1 MAVDGGHKT
10 LVVIGGGAAGYFG
23 AIQAASSSTSG
34 LNVIVLEAAKLPL
47 QKVKI
52 SGGGRCNVM
61 HDSAKA
67 VSLIAKGYPRGS
79 KQLIGPF
86 KSLFGPEDA
95 AAWFGSRGVTLKT
108 EGDGRMFPVTDD
120 SQTIIDCL
128 EEAARKA
135 SVEVVTSAR
144 VTSVLKRRAE
154 PAEAGNATDGADG
167 VEAQPQQQPPR
178 FELEFATATPLPPAV
193 RKALGV
199 SAAGIATAGERSGA
213 AAAHNNGAASS
224 DSSSSS
230 RSSSS
235 NFSSRRSTSTRG
247 SYRIAC
253 DYVLQATG
261 AAREGHGWAK
271 KLGHAVSPPVPSL
284 FTLTI
289 RDPRLEGLSGL
300 SVQDAEL
307 KLFADEKHESS
318 SAAKAGKPAGS
329 RVSGEGEGGVGED
342 DARPGGA
349 EAAAVAAGNGESAGG
364 GKKKKKRKRGK
375 QQAAVTQ
382 RGPLLITH
390 AGVSGPAA
398 LKLSAFGARVL
409 NESGYRGRLVVN
421 WMAGNNPS
429 KTLDELQAFR
439 TRNAKK
445 TVYAFCPVVGSGAPG
460 SSVGSGGRPQSPQ
473 PPSISSLPRR
483 LWQSLA
489 LAAGVAAGDKWAD
502 LSKAKLSALAQQLTA
517 CEFQIVGKG
526 SFKEEFVTCGGVA
539 LSALDMRTME
549 SKTVAGLHFAGE
561 VVDVDGVT
569 GGFNFQSAWTTGWV
583 AGSAIGS
590 AASVEG
596 TTTTPQWRKAEI
608 P

>member
-23 AIQAASSSTSG
+23 AIQAAASSTSG

-95 AAWFGSRGVTLKT
+95 AAWFGSRGVRLKT

-128 EEAARKA
+128 EEAAREA

-154 PAEAGNATDGADG
+154 PAEAGPATDGTDG

-178 FELEFATATPLPPAV
+178 FELEFATFLRALLLEVPL
-193 RKALGV
+193 
-199 SAAGIATAGERSGA
+199 
-213 AAAHNNGAASS
+213 ASFGP
-224 DSSSSS
+224 
-230 RSSSS
+230 SS
-235 NFSSRRSTSTRG
+235 NGMRATVVTVFRWKNTCGYFCFIKGSRYFGFGVSTSTAQPGTLRG
-247 SYRIAC
+247 RSSCRSRICFLSLHLSSQSLCFSSFLFSAFSP
-253 DYVLQATG
+253 
-261 AAREGHGWAK
+261 H
-271 KLGHAVSPPVPSL
+271 VSSRFV
-284 FTLTI
+284 
-289 RDPRLEGLSGL
+289 RLEGLSGL

-307 KLFADEKHESS
+307 KLFADEKPESS
-318 SAAKAGKPAGS
+318 SAAKAGRPAGS
-329 RVSGEGEGGVGED
+329 RVSAEGEGGVGED

-364 GKKKKKRKRGK
+364 GKKKKRKRGK
-375 QQAAVTQ
+375 KQAAVTQ

-390 AGVSGPAA
+390 TGVSGPAA

-429 KTLDELQAFR
+429 KA
-439 TRNAKK
+439 
-445 TVYAFCPVVGSGAPG
+445 S
-460 SSVGSGGRPQSPQ
+460 
-473 PPSISSLPRR
+473 
-483 LWQSLA
+483 
-489 LAAGVAAGDKWAD
+489 
-502 LSKAKLSALAQQLTA
+502 SAL
-517 CEFQIVGKG
+517 
-526 SFKEEFVTCGGVA
+526 
-539 LSALDMRTME
+539 
-549 SKTVAGLHFAGE
+549 TVRASLH
-561 VVDVDGVT
+561 
-569 GGFNFQSAWTTGWV
+569 
-583 AGSAIGS
+583 
-590 AASVEG
+590 AS
-596 TTTTPQWRKAEI
+596 
-608 P
+608 

>member
-1 MAVDGGHKT
+1 MARQQRRRSWQIPPSFALVACYWLVVARSFITNANHSRTRCARSRPCRSASPVAAAAAAGARTLLRATTSNSRTWCARSRPCRSARSAGARTAMAVDGGHKT

-23 AIQAASSSTSG
+23 AIQAAATSSSTSG

-199 SAAGIATAGERSGA
+199 SAAGIAIAGEGSVA
-213 AAAHNNGAASS
+213 AAALNNGAASS
-224 DSSSSS
+224 DKSSSSSSNSSSSSS
-230 RSSSS
+230 R
-235 NFSSRRSTSTRG
+235 RSTITSGNDSRD

-289 RDPRLEGLSGL
+289 RDPRLDGLSGL

-307 KLFADEKHESS
+307 KLFADEKPESF
-318 SAAKAGKPAGS
+318 SATKAGKPLGS
-329 RVSGEGEGGVGED
+329 RLSAEGEGGVIED
-342 DARPGGA
+342 DARSGGA
-349 EAAAVAAGNGESAGG
+349 EAAAVTAGNGESAGG

-375 QQAAVTQ
+375 KQAAVTQ

-390 AGVSGPAA
+390 TGVSGPAA

-409 NESGYRGRLVVN
+409 NESG
-421 WMAGNNPS
+421 
-429 KTLDELQAFR
+429 
-439 TRNAKK
+439 
-445 TVYAFCPVVGSGAPG
+445 
-460 SSVGSGGRPQSPQ
+460 
-473 PPSISSLPRR
+473 
-483 LWQSLA
+483 
-489 LAAGVAAGDKWAD
+489 
-502 LSKAKLSALAQQLTA
+502 
-517 CEFQIVGKG
+517 
-526 SFKEEFVTCGGVA
+526 
-539 LSALDMRTME
+539 
-549 SKTVAGLHFAGE
+549 
-561 VVDVDGVT
+561 
-569 GGFNFQSAWTTGWV
+569 
-583 AGSAIGS
+583 
-590 AASVEG
+590 
-596 TTTTPQWRKAEI
+596 
-608 P
+608 